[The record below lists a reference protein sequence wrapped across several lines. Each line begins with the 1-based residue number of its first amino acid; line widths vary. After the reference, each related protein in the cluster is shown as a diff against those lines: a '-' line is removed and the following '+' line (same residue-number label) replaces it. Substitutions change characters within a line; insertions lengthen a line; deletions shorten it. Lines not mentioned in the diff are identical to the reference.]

1 MIKFNI
7 HSLPF
12 LLTSIFSLFIPLF
25 IFIKNKRSRLTTSFL
40 ILGLNIAFWQFP
52 YFIMYNLTNK
62 NYILFLI
69 KLAYVSLVFVSTNTY
84 RFIIS
89 FLNIK
94 RKIIYIFY
102 ALSFLFLFFVI
113 FTEYIVSGFKKFPFG
128 YIAKTGNYYPIF
140 LITWLIP
147 LIYSFRELYIE
158 YKKAIYF
165 YEKRRIKYIVITLTI
180 GYFALLDTFVIY
192 GFNLYPFGFVGLI
205 TSIILITYGILNYR
219 ILDTRIQIN
228 KLSLYI
234 FLFIIFVNITYI
246 SLFYFKKFYLFIY
259 PLIIVLFFRFIFL
272 IKKTQEEEFKKR
284 FLYKSI
290 LKTEIERIVKAKD
303 LRELTTYFIRDLSS
317 NLNLE
322 SAGIFILDKEDKFI
336 LNKSIRR
343 SKNIKRLPSN
353 IIIYPDNP
361 IITLLKENKKP
372 IIKKEIEYYINNKI
386 VPIYENRVLSKVL
399 NYMNY
404 INSEIIIGGFFEEK
418 LLTII
423 AIGNKLNKE
432 SIYKH
437 DIEMLTSIANAI
449 AQAVFDF
456 GLREEKIKLIVA
468 SQNVIINAIEAK
480 DSYTKGHTERV
491 TNFVKLIAEKIINL
505 NYKLIPNINDLMYSA
520 QLHDVGKIGIKDY
533 ILLKN
538 GPLTEEE
545 YFQIKKHPLIGF
557 KIIEPVKEWLG
568 KEICDGILFHH
579 ENYNGSGYPSNKKGQ
594 EIPISAKI
602 IRVADS
608 FDAMVSDRPYRK
620 ALNKDEAILELD
632 RYKNIYYDPIFVKA
646 LEDLYLERKI

>member
-1 MIKFNI
+1 
-7 HSLPF
+7 
-12 LLTSIFSLFIPLF
+12 
-25 IFIKNKRSRLTTSFL
+25 
-40 ILGLNIAFWQFP
+40 
-52 YFIMYNLTNK
+52 
-62 NYILFLI
+62 
-69 KLAYVSLVFVSTNTY
+69 
-84 RFIIS
+84 
-89 FLNIK
+89 
-94 RKIIYIFY
+94 
-102 ALSFLFLFFVI
+102 
-113 FTEYIVSGFKKFPFG
+113 
-128 YIAKTGNYYPIF
+128 
-140 LITWLIP
+140 
-147 LIYSFRELYIE
+147 
-158 YKKAIYF
+158 
-165 YEKRRIKYIVITLTI
+165 
-180 GYFALLDTFVIY
+180 
-192 GFNLYPFGFVGLI
+192 
-205 TSIILITYGILNYR
+205 
-219 ILDTRIQIN
+219 
-228 KLSLYI
+228 
-234 FLFIIFVNITYI
+234 
-246 SLFYFKKFYLFIY
+246 
-259 PLIIVLFFRFIFL
+259 
-272 IKKTQEEEFKKR
+272 
-284 FLYKSI
+284 
-290 LKTEIERIVKAKD
+290 
-303 LRELTTYFIRDLSS
+303 
-317 NLNLE
+317 LNLE